1 MAAIVATVAYLGL
14 EARAV
19 EVQVQLIPGLP
30 AFKII
35 ELRDIRKTAPDYSYL
50 ASRLR
55 VADCASTVA
64 RMSEMGRIV
73 DIAKYLSAAS
83 DHEPKAGSN

>member
-30 AFKII
+30 AFKLI
-35 ELRDIRKTAPDYSYL
+35 ELRDIGKVTRKHRGLERGCGAW
-50 ASRLR
+50 
-55 VADCASTVA
+55 TV
-64 RMSEMGRIV
+64 SHPSW
-73 DIAKYLSAAS
+73 DI
-83 DHEPKAGSN
+83 